1 MNDKRLTTRMV
12 KVWDKLAE
20 LQPPPLFAQFNYN
33 TISDIWQQCCVL
45 SVNPVTDDNISFN
58 IVFLGDKA
66 GEVMTDQSEGGK
78 LTPKTFDKMYKK
90 MLSGIAECV
99 DDREVKINTG
109 STVNYANKVL
119 KYRVCLLP
127 FSDSHDNVT
136 HIIVGFSW
144 MQC

>member
-33 TISDIWQQCCVL
+33 TISDIWQQCAVL
-45 SVNPVTDDNISFN
+45 SVNPSANDNISFN
-58 IVFLGDKA
+58 IEFMGDKA
-66 GEVMTDQSEGGK
+66 AEIMVNQKEGGK
-78 LTPKTFDKMYKK
+78 LTTKTFDRTYKK
-90 MLSGIAECV
+90 MLSGIAQSV
-99 DDREVKINTG
+99 SDQEVKINSG
-109 STVNYANKVL
+109 STVSQGNKVL

-127 FSDSHDNVT
+127 FSDGHQNVT